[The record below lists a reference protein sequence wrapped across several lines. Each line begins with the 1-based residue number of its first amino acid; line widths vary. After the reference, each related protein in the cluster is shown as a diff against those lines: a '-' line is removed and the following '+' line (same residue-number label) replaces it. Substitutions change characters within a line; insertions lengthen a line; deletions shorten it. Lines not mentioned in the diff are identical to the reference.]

1 MNTQLISSQAVKL
14 LTKLTG
20 QDLTVHDI
28 TPQMVFMANLIALL
42 KGVIHADAKVS
53 EDEVAQFNAT
63 LSRLNLSGKQTVEV
77 AKLLL
82 SGIQKYKLYVHAKI
96 DDFLI
101 LLAPLCEAEKL
112 LLFGLGYR
120 MAMADSY
127 LDASESRY
135 LRDLGKRLE
144 IESRYLDVLEFSFGG
159 KSYNARDFQEVCDLV
174 DPARFHDFG
183 TVFVNA
189 ADDLLIA
196 LNKLVKAEPKAS
208 QNVTNSAA
216 SVSGEYLKLQDF
228 QLQKQS
234 LLKRINHLSE
244 LIDGGIKESLLPI
257 TFRDEIQAIK
267 DKLES
272 QCFRVAVIGDFSQG
286 KSTLLNALLGEE
298 IQPVRAIPCSGTLS
312 ILKYGDRERVV
323 CRYRDGYEQEIA
335 VEDYQKKT
343 AISKEAA
350 LNNRSEELLKSNIAE
365 IVFEHPNLS
374 LCRNGVEIVDSPG
387 LNEHP
392 DRTRVTEELL
402 KNTDAIL
409 FMTNANKV
417 LTQGERAIITRI
429 KEREGDRPLENLF
442 LVVNFMDNLDSD
454 GDREDVQILANS
466 IIKDGSIT
474 GKDRI
479 HFVSAKSALKA
490 ILSNTSNDYLVSF
503 QNFTRTLE
511 SFLTDERGSVV
522 LKFTTQ
528 KLNKLTQDCINEL
541 NTAIDSINTNLAA
554 SYKEEILERIGEAS
568 GRFVTIRKMVDYLR
582 KQTADL
588 ALVSWNKHSENFKE
602 QIIERSKEWKT
613 EHNPLFSRDSL
624 IQDYVSQFSAS
635 LQQLVNQWAML
646 QLNNEIVP
654 PKLDLLDGV
663 IKAEL
668 TALNASFSGLD
679 NKIGTNFDDNF
690 SSAFNEFDASYVA
703 AYTAGGFVG
712 GAGAAAAAFFMIP
725 ALALGPAII
734 IGIVAAALLGGGG
747 LWASMADAYYKIAK
761 LVCDSGFEEF
771 KKSEDSIKEKI
782 GEFIATLF
790 DNRIQSVDA
799 LIKQVISECENRL
812 ELEERKHQEESD
824 HLRFL
829 ISSKKQD
836 FEKLLSQ

>member
-1 MNTQLISSQAVKL
+1 MKTQLIGSQAIKL
-14 LTKLTG
+14 LSKLTG

-28 TPQMVFMANLIALL
+28 TPQVVFMADLIALL

-53 EDEVAQFNAT
+53 EDEVAQFKAT
-63 LSRLNLSGKQTVEV
+63 LGKLKLTSKQTVEV

-82 SGIQKYKLYVHAKI
+82 SGVQKYKLHSEI

-101 LLAPLCEAEKL
+101 LLVPLSEAEKL

-120 MAMADSY
+120 MAMADSS
-127 LDASESRY
+127 LDASESKY

-144 IESRYLDVLEFSFGG
+144 IESRYLDVLESSFAG
-159 KSYNARDFQEVCDLV
+159 KSYNNQDFQEVCDLV
-174 DPARFHDFG
+174 DPARFHDLG

-189 ADDLLIA
+189 ADDLLTA
-196 LNKLVKAEPKAS
+196 LNQIFKTEIKEP
-208 QNVTNSAA
+208 QNVPNSTD
-216 SVSGEYLKLQDF
+216 SVSDEYQKLQGF

-234 LLKRINHLSE
+234 LLKRINHLSQ

-257 TFRDEIQAIK
+257 TFSDEIQTIK

-272 QCFRVAVIGDFSQG
+272 QRFRVAVIGDFSQG

-312 ILKYGDRERVV
+312 VLKYGDRKRVI
-323 CRYRDGYEQEIA
+323 CRYRDGNEQEIA
-335 VEDYQKKT
+335 VEDYQKKA

-365 IVFEHPNLS
+365 IVFEHPNLL

-402 KNTDAIL
+402 KETDAIL
-409 FMTNANKV
+409 FMTNANKL
-417 LTQGERAIITRI
+417 LTQGERDIITRI

-442 LVVNFMDNLDSD
+442 LVVNFMDNLDTD
-454 GDREDVQILANS
+454 EDREDVQIAANS

-474 GKDRI
+474 GKERI

-490 ILSNTSNDYLVSF
+490 TLSNTSNEYLVSF
-503 QNFTRTLE
+503 QNFTGTLE
-511 SFLTDERGSVV
+511 AFLTDERGSVI
-522 LKFTTQ
+522 LQSATQ
-528 KLNKLTQDCINEL
+528 KLNELTQDCVNEL
-541 NTAIDSINTNLAA
+541 NTATDSINTNLAA

-582 KQTADL
+582 KQTTDL
-588 ALVSWNKHSENFKE
+588 ALVSWQENSAKFQARIE
-602 QIIERSKEWKT
+602 QRSKEWKT
-613 EHNPLFSRDSL
+613 DHNPLFSRDSL
-624 IQDYVSQFSAS
+624 IQDYVGQFSQS
-635 LQQLVNQWAML
+635 LQGEINSWVQFH
-646 QLNNEIVP
+646 LNNENNEIIA
-654 PKLDLLDGV
+654 PKLNLLDRG

-679 NKIGTNFDDNF
+679 KKIGTNFDDNF
-690 SSAFNEFDASYVA
+690 SPAFNNFDASYVA
-703 AYTAGGFVG
+703 AWTAGGVVGG
-712 GAGAAAAAFFMIP
+712 GAGAAAAFFMIP
-725 ALALGPAII
+725 ALALGPAVI
-734 IGIVAAALLGGGG
+734 IGIAAAALLGGGG
-747 LWASMADAYYKIAK
+747 LWASMSDAYYQIGKQ
-761 LVCDSGFEEF
+761 VCDSGFGEF

-812 ELEERKHQEESD
+812 ELEERKQQEEGD
-824 HLRFL
+824 RLRSL
-829 ISSKKQD
+829 IVKNQVRN
-836 FEKLLSQ
+836 